1 MSQPQ
6 TLADLLALGN
16 GGLPEGWDA
25 RGHALLLPVEVA
37 AAVAAAQ
44 QAGDLRHRIEPVAV
58 EGWPPYGI
66 GADVLTE
73 ANGLFLPVFQ
83 LLDRALAAEVMVVS
97 WADFV
102 SRLPPASDEIS

>member
-6 TLADLLALGN
+6 TLADLLALGG
-16 GGLPEGWDA
+16 GGLPKGWDA
-25 RGHALLLPVEVA
+25 RAHALLLPAEVA

-44 QAGDLRHRIEPVAV
+44 TPDTRHRIEPVAV

-73 ANGLFLPVFQ
+73 ASGLFLPVFQ
-83 LLDRALAAEVMVVS
+83 LLDRAMAAEVLVVS

>member
-6 TLADLLALGN
+6 TLADLLALG
-16 GGLPEGWDA
+16 GGHLPDGWDA
-25 RGHALLLPVEVA
+25 RGHALLLPAEVA

-44 QAGDLRHRIEPVAV
+44 APDMRHRIEPVQV
-58 EGWPPYGI
+58 SGWPPFGI
-66 GADVLTE
+66 GADILTE
-73 ANGLFLPVFQ
+73 ANGIFLPIFQ
-83 LLDRALAAEVMVVS
+83 PLDRAMAAEVLVVS

>member
-6 TLADLLALGN
+6 TLADLLALGG

-25 RGHALLLPVEVA
+25 RAHALLLPAEVA

-44 QAGDLRHRIEPVAV
+44 TPDMRHRIEPVAV

-73 ANGLFLPVFQ
+73 ASGLFLPVFQ
-83 LLDRALAAEVMVVS
+83 LLDRALAAEVLVVS